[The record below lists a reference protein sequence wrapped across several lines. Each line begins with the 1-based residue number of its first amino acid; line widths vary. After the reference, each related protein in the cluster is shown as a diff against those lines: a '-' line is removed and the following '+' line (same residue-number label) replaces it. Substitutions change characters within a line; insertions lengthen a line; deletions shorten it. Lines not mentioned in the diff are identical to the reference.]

1 MTTLYLLTDDLRVD
15 DNPALKLAAKDERLA
30 IVYCVDDKAFKT
42 DRFGCRGMG
51 QHRWRFLRESLQDLN
66 QDLADLGQVLHLLE
80 GDTLTVATHLLRS
93 GNFSRVVRTRGH
105 DHRTNF
111 WWNKLVA
118 RFVDIE
124 FIEVDG
130 STLFAQEQIQ
140 FETFPDSFSKFRK
153 QIADQLFRDYVSA
166 PSSLPGSIELDSR
179 LITAPASDA
188 LPRGG
193 SLAGKEHLERYFS
206 TQAASSYKETR
217 NALHGEN
224 YSTGF
229 STYLANGS
237 LSPIQV
243 VQHLSKYEREFGEN
257 ESTQWILFELLW
269 REFFRWYGLHHD
281 DLLFEFA
288 GINRQ
293 RPLTSFYRERF
304 IKWTEGRT
312 PWPLVNAA
320 MNELKETGLLS
331 NRARQIVASCLVNEL
346 EVDWRCGA
354 SYFAEQLIDYD
365 ACSNWGNWQYIAGVG
380 ADPRGGRHFNI
391 EKQTEL
397 FDLDGSY
404 RNRWGGEAVNE
415 PLDSV
420 DYYDWPVERQGT

>member
-1 MTTLYLLTDDLRVD
+1 MTTLYVLTDDLRID
-15 DNPALKLAAKDERLA
+15 DNPALNLAARDEKLAV
-30 IVYCVDDKAFKT
+30 IYCIDDAVFKT

-51 QHRWRFLRESLQDLN
+51 QNRWRFLRQSLQDLN
-66 QDLADLGQVLHLLE
+66 QDLAERGQVLHLLE
-80 GDTLTVATHLLRS
+80 GDTLTLSTDLLRTDQ
-93 GNFSRVVRTRGH
+93 FSRVIRTRGH
-105 DHRTNF
+105 DHRTNL
-111 WWNKLVA
+111 WWNQLVA

-130 STLFAQEQIQ
+130 STLFDQEQIQ
-140 FETFPDSFSKFRK
+140 FETFPDSFSSFRK
-153 QIADQLFRDYVSA
+153 GIEDRPFRHSVSA
-166 PSSLPGSIELDSR
+166 PNQLPGSLDLDSR
-179 LITAPASDA
+179 LITAPTSDA
-188 LPRGG
+188 SPRGG
-193 SLAGKEHLERYFS
+193 SLAGKDHLTHYFS
-206 TQAASSYKETR
+206 TEAACVYKETR
-217 NALHGEN
+217 NALHGEH

-243 VQHLSKYEREFGEN
+243 VQQLFQYEREFGKN

-269 REFFRWYGLHHD
+269 REFFRWYGLRYG

-288 GINRQ
+288 GINGQ
-293 RPLTSFYRERF
+293 RPLTSFYRDRF

-320 MNELKETGLLS
+320 MNELRETGLIS

-391 EKQTEL
+391 DKQTEL
-397 FDLDGSY
+397 FDPDASY
-404 RNRWGGEAVNE
+404 RNRWGGAAVNE

-420 DYYDWPVERQGT
+420 DYYDWPVERIGT